1 MRKEAILTAAV
12 LAALSANAYAA
23 EITLENNHTAGSNYN
38 LVSSAG
44 NIKLDIDNG
53 PTTNNLILGGWSK
66 YTGNSIYN
74 IFSGTEIAPENRNVE
89 NIAIG
94 DVVKIKDSDYGL
106 MIGNHISNE
115 NDADSIKKYGR
126 RSTMI
131 KGDYITVKNSPHAT
145 VLGQDSTVTNSY
157 GAFVHGKD
165 NVVENATWSVVMGQ
179 GATAKL
185 TTAEKGGSVVI
196 GQKANTN
203 SNFTI
208 ALGASAAAKNYAA
221 TAIGGGSTA
230 TGKYSLAMAQA
241 DSNGYGSIGIGMNA
255 IADKEDSVS
264 LGVKSKAI
272 GERATA
278 IGKNANAATTDTIS
292 IGSCSGAT
300 GVDGTAIGHCAK
312 AEGQSS
318 IAMGTTSKAKA
329 EDSVAIGHL
338 ATANSDLSTAIG
350 KEAEAT
356 ESGSI
361 ALGYN
366 AKAQG
371 MNSIAIG
378 SSKTVPGDPITTN
391 TIAKGEN
398 VISIGYEAHNEASNS
413 VAIGTNASVKHQV
426 DDDGF
431 THYATY
437 STVVGT
443 GAKSTSYGGTAYGY
457 LAEVH
462 GDDGVAVGHYATANG
477 RRSNAIGYSAEAKA
491 DSSIAIGE
499 DSEVNGEFGIAQGWQ
514 AKAEAESGIAI
525 GKWAESKHV
534 GSIALGSESRT
545 ADAVS
550 TSSATING
558 KTYNFAGGEANST
571 LSIGVAKGVDEY
583 GNEIKE
589 VNRTITNV
597 AAGRI
602 NDNSTDA
609 VNGSQLHAVIKAVN
623 EVAANDKDTITTVV
637 AGSNT
642 TVTNDGNHN
651 YTVSVN
657 KDLTNMNSVNLN
669 DASGTKRAR
678 LDADKAHFFND
689 TTSTNTAVT
698 SNGVAIENTD
708 NLDQANYTINGMTAS
723 GPNATV
729 SFTTNGINAGNQII
743 NGVKAGVAGT
753 DAVNVDQ
760 LNAAVNKAVAGTAK
774 ATTVVAGKNATVTEG
789 TNAAGGKEYTVAIN
803 EHLTN
808 MKSAAFHS
816 DGVMPGSG
824 GDTHISGSGIHVND
838 LEDNNSVNISPK
850 TIYVRTEGYAQSDLK
865 SDELRIQNYDNGNA
879 SLLLNTDGLY
889 VGNGTPGTTVQFTT
903 KGISAGDQK
912 IENVKAGTADTDAV
926 NVKQLKDYVSNNNTI
941 VKAGDN
947 IEVKADGNT
956 YTVSTAKDLTNLNSI
971 NLNDGNNETN
981 FNTKGIEMTYRGDG
995 ANGLEYHT
1003 TYNYNGLTIKTNDGD
1018 ANPVSEVSLTDKG
1031 LNNGGNRITNVG
1043 KGIDGTDGV
1052 NVKQLKDELAKNRA
1066 VESVITDNQ
1075 IDNIA
1080 AVRVTNG
1087 KSTGEANAQYGVYV
1101 SKNTV
1106 TDIAK
1111 ASNQFKGDDV
1121 IRVERTTGANHTA
1134 DTTTFKF
1141 DGNEASKVIPIS
1153 YKANGGTVNKVTA
1166 EKGFNFVDGNHIKAS
1181 TDTNGVVRF
1190 DLDQE
1195 IPKQIER
1202 NTTNIE
1208 KITNRYDALTTKV
1221 AKNYK
1226 TAERGIA
1233 GTAALAA
1240 LHPLDFDPDHKLD
1253 VMAGVGHFHGSNS
1266 VALGAAYRP
1275 NEDLMF
1281 TVGST
1286 VGNGDTVLNAG
1297 VSYKVGAK
1305 SDISRSKVAVAK
1317 DVADM
1322 KREMAEMKAQNA
1334 KITAILNTV
1343 LGVGLPEDQNVMF
1356 PDVPQNHWAFEAV
1369 DDLARRGLI
1378 IGYEDG
1384 LFKGDRTLTRYEFAE
1399 VVHRAIQ
1406 RAKALN
1412 VPIDGRL
1419 VDEFKPELLRFEVE
1433 KNGSLERV
1441 HALKSNRDIKR
1452 DSYGTIVGVR

>member
-23 EITLENNHTAGSNYN
+23 EITLENNHTAGSNSN
-38 LVSSAG
+38 LVSSVG
-44 NIKLDIDNG
+44 NIKVDTDNG

-106 MIGNHISNE
+106 MIGNHITNE

-131 KGDYITVKNSPHAT
+131 KGDRITVKNSPHAT

-185 TTAEKGGSVVI
+185 ATAEKGGSVVI

-255 IADKEDSVS
+255 VADKEDSVS
-264 LGVKSKAI
+264 LGVKSKAM

-312 AEGQSS
+312 AEGTSS

-338 ATANSDLSTAIG
+338 AVAHSDLSTAIG
-350 KEAEAT
+350 KEAEAS
-356 ESGSI
+356 ESGAI
-361 ALGYN
+361 AVGYN
-366 AKAQG
+366 AKASG
-371 MNSIAIG
+371 MDSIAIG
-378 SSKTVPGDPITTN
+378 SSKTVPGDPN
-391 TIAKGEN
+391 TSNTVAKGERG
-398 VISIGYEAHNEASNS
+398 IAIGYEVDNEASNS
-413 VAIGTNASVKHQV
+413 IAIGSGASVKHQV
-426 DDDGF
+426 DDDGM

-443 GAKSTSYGGTAYGY
+443 AAKSTRYSGTAIGY

-477 RRSNAIGYSAEAKA
+477 RRSTAIGHSAESKA

-623 EVAANDKDTITTVV
+623 DVAANDKDTITTVV
-637 AGSNT
+637 AGANT

-698 SNGVAIENTD
+698 ANGVAIENTD
-708 NLDQANYTINGMTAS
+708 NLDQANYGINGMTAS

-760 LNAAVNKAVAGTAK
+760 LNAAVNKVA
-774 ATTVVAGKNATVTEG
+774 
-789 TNAAGGKEYTVAIN
+789 
-803 EHLTN
+803 
-808 MKSAAFHS
+808 
-816 DGVMPGSG
+816 
-824 GDTHISGSGIHVND
+824 
-838 LEDNNSVNISPK
+838 
-850 TIYVRTEGYAQSDLK
+850 
-865 SDELRIQNYDNGNA
+865 
-879 SLLLNTDGLY
+879 
-889 VGNGTPGTTVQFTT
+889 
-903 KGISAGDQK
+903 
-912 IENVKAGTADTDAV
+912 
-926 NVKQLKDYVSNNNTI
+926 SNRTI

-956 YTVSTAKDLTNLNSI
+956 YTVSTTKDLTNLNSI
-971 NLNDGNNETN
+971 NLNDGNSETN

-1087 KSTGEANAQYGVYV
+1087 KSTGEANAQYGIYV

-1202 NTTNIE
+1202 NTNNIE
-1208 KITNRYDALTTKV
+1208 KIANRYDALTTKV

-1253 VMAGVGHFHGSNS
+1253 VMAGVGHFHGSNA

-1305 SDISRSKVAVAK
+1305 SDVSRSKVAVAK